1 MDTVYDA
8 IIVGGGPAGL
18 SAAIYMAR
26 ARFHVL
32 VIEKEKMGGQIT
44 ITSEVVNYP
53 GIFHTS
59 GEKLTSEMI
68 RQAKAFGAEFLSA
81 DVTGLELEGDYKTVH
96 TSRGDFKA
104 LGIIYAGGAHP
115 RLAGFTGETVF
126 RGHGVAYC
134 ATCDGEFF
142 TGRTIFVIGGG
153 YAAVEEG
160 LFLTKYGKKI
170 IMVIRGDDFSIDSAA
185 VEELKEHPQVTI
197 LYHTQVE
204 KVEGDSAVRRV
215 VLKDRKT
222 GEETV
227 YTADDGDFYGV
238 FVFVGYAPENGLLQ
252 GKVDLN
258 PQGYVITDRDQK
270 TNIDGVY
277 AAGDICVKNLR
288 QVVTAVSDGAVAATS
303 LEKYLGS
310 QYRKLHMKRTYVK
323 KVEPKEE
330 PKAEAAKAE
339 EGAFLDDDTRGAL
352 KPVLDRF
359 EKPITLRLYKDD
371 SELSY
376 EDEKLLKELASLSD
390 KVSYEMKNAE
400 PGLEHTIS
408 IVRNDGTEAGL
419 YFHGVPGGHEFNS
432 FILAM
437 YNTAGPGQDI
447 GEDNEKRIAAIQ
459 DKKDVTIAVSLSCTM
474 CPDLVAAAERIAA
487 ASDKV
492 TVHVYDLAHYPDLQN
507 KYNIMSV
514 PCLIVNDKDIHFGK
528 KGVAELLDILG

>member
-115 RLAGFTGETVF
+115 RLAGFTGETEF

-185 VEELKEHPQVTI
+185 VEELKENPQVTI

-408 IVRNDGTEAGL
+408 IIRNDGTEAGL

-528 KGVAELLDILG
+528 KGVAEVLDILG

>member
-115 RLAGFTGETVF
+115 RLAGFTGETEF

-323 KVEPKEE
+323 KLEPKEE

>member
-115 RLAGFTGETVF
+115 RLAGFTGETEF

-330 PKAEAAKAE
+330 LKAEAAKAE

-459 DKKDVTIAVSLSCTM
+459 DKKGVTIAVSLSCTM

>member
-26 ARFHVL
+26 ARFQVL

-115 RLAGFTGETVF
+115 RLAGFTGETEF

-197 LYHTQVE
+197 LYHTKVE

-459 DKKDVTIAVSLSCTM
+459 VKKDVTIAVSLSCTM

>member
-115 RLAGFTGETVF
+115 RLAGFTGEIEF

-185 VEELKEHPQVTI
+185 VEELKEHPQVAI

-310 QYRKLHMKRTYVK
+310 QFRKLHMKRTYVK
-323 KVEPKEE
+323 KIEPKEE

-376 EDEKLLKELASLSD
+376 ENEKLLKELASLSD

>member
-115 RLAGFTGETVF
+115 RLAGFTGETEF

-185 VEELKEHPQVTI
+185 VEELKENPQVTI

-514 PCLIVNDKDIHFGK
+514 PCLILNDKDIHFGK

>member
-115 RLAGFTGETVF
+115 RLAGFTGETEF

-310 QYRKLHMKRTYVK
+310 QYRKLHMKRTYVN

-376 EDEKLLKELASLSD
+376 ENEKLLKELASLSD